1 MTNQKRLES
10 AARNAVSNRNYRR
23 ARARAMTRLTHLFP
37 DQYKE
42 LLEREKQNDEILG
55 KKWTDL
61 DGSPAPI
68 TRTILA
74 NHSSEPKWEV
84 DSQDAEREGN
94 S

>member
-1 MTNQKRLES
+1 MTNEKRLES

-61 DGSPAPI
+61 NGNTTVALSPTESDSI
-68 TRTILA
+68 TESYSA
-74 NHSSEPKWEV
+74 SE
-84 DSQDAEREGN
+84 SEGN
-94 S
+94 A

>member
-1 MTNQKRLES
+1 MTNEKRLES

-55 KKWTDL
+55 KKWIDINGNTATAL
-61 DGSPAPI
+61 SPTESDSI
-68 TRTILA
+68 TESYS
-74 NHSSEPKWEV
+74 SSE
-84 DSQDAEREGN
+84 SEGN
-94 S
+94 A

>member
-10 AARNAVSNRNYRR
+10 AARSAVSNRNYRR

-61 DGSPAPI
+61 NGNTTVAIGSTESDSI
-68 TRTILA
+68 TESYSA
-74 NHSSEPKWEV
+74 SE
-84 DSQDAEREGN
+84 SEGN